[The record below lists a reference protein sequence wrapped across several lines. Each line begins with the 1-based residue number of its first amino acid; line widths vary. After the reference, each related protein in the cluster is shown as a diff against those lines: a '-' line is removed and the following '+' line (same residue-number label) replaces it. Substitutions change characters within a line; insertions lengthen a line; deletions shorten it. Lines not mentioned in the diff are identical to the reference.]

1 MQFIHHKFLERI
13 ELDIDGTSGHV
24 WSFKNTTL
32 EENEYLID
40 WFLNF
45 SCHPGKVTDVPNQ
58 KRMLLVLPHD
68 ASLSPCSLFL
78 TSYSSVR

>member
-1 MQFIHHKFLERI
+1 MTNHVSFVIVAQFIHHKFLERI
-13 ELDIDGTSGHV
+13 ELDIDRTSGHV

-45 SCHPGKVTDVPNQ
+45 SCHPGKVSAADFEP
-58 KRMLLVLPHD
+58 RP
-68 ASLSPCSLFL
+68 A
-78 TSYSSVR
+78 RR